1 MSNESKSSVRK
12 ASWTIIMKR
21 ELAAYF
27 TSPVAYIVC
36 VLFLAFAGFFFFQ
49 TFFISRRAELR
60 GFFSLLPILFAVFV
74 PALTMRVFSEE
85 KRSGSLETLMTL
97 PVTPNQVVAGK
108 YLASFISAA
117 VLLVPTLSYVVTCA
131 VFGTPDF
138 GPIIGGYLG
147 AVLLAA
153 TFSAIGVFASAITK
167 NQILSFFVALAIC
180 LALSLVSF
188 FSVLLPSPLVSFITF
203 ISASEHFDSISRGII
218 DSRDVLYFLSV
229 TAIFLVLTVR
239 TVRGERRS

>member
-1 MSNESKSSVRK
+1 MANNNSQSKRK
-12 ASWTIIMKR
+12 APWTIIMKR

-60 GFFSLLPILFAVFV
+60 GFFSLLPILFAVFI

-85 KRSGSLETLMTL
+85 KRSGSIETLLTL
-97 PVTPNQVVAGK
+97 PVTPVDVVAGK
-108 YLASFISAA
+108 YLASLVSAA

-131 VFGTPDF
+131 IFGKPDF

-153 TFSAIGVFASAITK
+153 TYTSIGVFASAITK
-167 NQILSFFVALAIC
+167 NQIISFFVALPIC
-180 LALSLVSF
+180 LALSMISF
-188 FSVLLPSPLVSFITF
+188 FSVLLPAPVVSVITF
-203 ISASEHFDSISRGII
+203 FSAADHFDSISRGII

-229 TAIFLVLTVR
+229 TALFIVLTVR
-239 TVRGERRS
+239 AIRGERRS